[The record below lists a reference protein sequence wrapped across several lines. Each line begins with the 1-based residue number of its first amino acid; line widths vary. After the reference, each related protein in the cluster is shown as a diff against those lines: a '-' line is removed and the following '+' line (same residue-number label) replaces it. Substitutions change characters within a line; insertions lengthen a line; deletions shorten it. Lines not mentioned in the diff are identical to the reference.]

1 MARKS
6 VSKIRVTK
14 EGSTWIVRQG
24 DKIIAERHFRRNA
37 MAIKRLAESIAN
49 PRPVRKVRP
58 LVVTPD
64 RCAKCGEAFTPRV
77 VKGAQCKCQMPRI
90 PRDLI
95 GDDTNDR
102 PPMQVRYGN

>member
-1 MARKS
+1 MT
-6 VSKIRVTK
+6 KIRVTK
-14 EGSTWIVRQG
+14 EGASWVVREG
-24 DKIIAERHFRRNA
+24 DKIIAERHFRKNA
-37 MAIKRLAESIAN
+37 MAIKRLAESIAK
-49 PRPVRKVRP
+49 PPVVKKVRP
-58 LVVTPD
+58 LVVAPE

-77 VKGAQCKCQMPRI
+77 VRGIQCKCQMPRI